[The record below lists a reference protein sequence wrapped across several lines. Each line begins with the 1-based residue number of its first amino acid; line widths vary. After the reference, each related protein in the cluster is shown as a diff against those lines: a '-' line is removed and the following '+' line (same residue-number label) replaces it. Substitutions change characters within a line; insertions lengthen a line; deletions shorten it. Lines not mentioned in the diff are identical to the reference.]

1 LFIASASVCDRGH
14 RHAALARTTKITIRM
29 VITLRHDAIMALV
42 PDAIDR
48 LIDRHGSDAICRAL
62 EPMLTPERI
71 ARIDRVLDNRLVS
84 LTVAVEDTYDP
95 HNAAATI
102 RTSEALGLHE
112 LHVIEPELRFSAA
125 KGVTRGAHK
134 WLDLHRWPDAET
146 AVRELHARGFRVYA
160 TQPAA
165 AASIDDVDVS
175 APMAVMF
182 GNEHRGL
189 SAAAV
194 AACDGAISVPMFG
207 FTESFNL
214 SVTVALATSM
224 LAARRRAYIN
234 APGDLPA
241 DLRDRLRARWF
252 ALRIRGVI
260 GVLERALA

>member
-1 LFIASASVCDRGH
+1 M
-14 RHAALARTTKITIRM
+14 T
-29 VITLRHDAIMALV
+29 
-42 PDAIDR
+42 DAIDR
-48 LIDRHGSDAICRAL
+48 LIDRHGPDAICRAL
-62 EPMLTPERI
+62 APMLTPDRI
-71 ARIDRVLDNRLVS
+71 ARIDHVLANRLTS

-102 RTSEALGLHE
+102 RTSEALGLYE

-134 WLDLHRWPDAET
+134 WLELHRWPTAEAT
-146 AVRELHARGFRVYA
+146 VAALHARGFRVYA

-165 AASIDDVDVS
+165 ASSIEDVDVGS
-175 APMAVMF
+175 PLAVMF
-182 GNEHRGL
+182 GNEHSGL

-194 AACDGAISVPMFG
+194 AACDGALSVPMFG

-214 SVTVALATSM
+214 SVTVALATST

-241 DLRDRLRARWF
+241 DLRARLRARWF
-252 ALRIRGVI
+252 ALRIRGVV